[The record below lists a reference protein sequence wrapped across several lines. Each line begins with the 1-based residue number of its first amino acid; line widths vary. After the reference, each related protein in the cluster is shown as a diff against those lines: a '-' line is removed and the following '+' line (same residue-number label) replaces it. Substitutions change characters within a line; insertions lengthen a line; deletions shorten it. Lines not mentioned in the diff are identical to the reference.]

1 MTRKH
6 LFLAALLFLIFASCK
21 KSGISFTISN
31 QTTFRVES
39 TSPLSLPFEV
49 ATPDVTTNSSKE
61 FENNRTSS
69 GLIKEVNLEEL
80 KLTITNPSGKTFSFI
95 KSIQLFISTNN
106 SDEIELAT
114 LDNITSAAQTISLAP
129 SQQNLDKYI
138 KASSYKIRTKLVT
151 KETLTQAI
159 DIRADLKFRIKAS
172 LL

>member
-6 LFLAALLFLIFASCK
+6 LFLTALLFLIFASCK